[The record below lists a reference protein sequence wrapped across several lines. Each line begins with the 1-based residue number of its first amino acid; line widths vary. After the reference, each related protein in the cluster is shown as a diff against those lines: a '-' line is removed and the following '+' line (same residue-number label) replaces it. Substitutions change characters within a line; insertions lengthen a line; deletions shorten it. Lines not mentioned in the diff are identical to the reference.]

1 MLDNGNQ
8 QVNRQRSGKENTM
21 EGMTDQQFE
30 AAIKL
35 IIALI
40 ERSESKEEA
49 IKEIR
54 GLLKNEET
62 DSKIK

>member
-1 MLDNGNQ
+1 
-8 QVNRQRSGKENTM
+8 M

>member
-1 MLDNGNQ
+1 MA
-8 QVNRQRSGKENTM
+8 
-21 EGMTDQQFE
+21 GMTDKQFE

-35 IIALI
+35 IVAII

-54 GLLKNEET
+54 GLLENEKS
-62 DSKIK
+62 DSKTK